1 MFFTYNETAYIEKII
16 DSKVTDDISPIDF
29 EYQNIKNIILNQR
42 KVEIVNKMRT
52 NLMQKAEA
60 DKEIEIY
67 KK

>member
-1 MFFTYNETAYIEKII
+1 MLSINDSHI
-16 DSKVTDDISPIDF
+16 DIRIFIPLFRFSYF
-29 EYQNIKNIILNQR
+29 IKNIILNQR